1 MGRAGRVTQVC
12 EVARWVQEADVV
24 TVLTGAGISTDSGIP
39 DFRGP
44 DGLWTKEPDAQR
56 LFDFDAYV
64 SDPQVRVAVWQRRL
78 EHAAWTARPNAGHR
92 ALVDLE
98 RSGRLLDIV
107 TQNIDG
113 LHQAAGSDP
122 LRVLE
127 VHGSLH
133 TVVCLSCGRR
143 SPMTET
149 LARLEAGEEDPPCR
163 ECGGILKSGTIS
175 FGQPLDP
182 AVWRASVRA
191 AAACDLLLAVGS
203 SLQVYPVASLCE
215 VAKDAGARLV
225 IVNAQ
230 PTPYDRVADA
240 VLEGPIGQVLPEV
253 VGSATSARS

>member
-1 MGRAGRVTQVC
+1 MTESDVAR
-12 EVARWVQEADVV
+12 VARWVREADVV
-24 TVLTGAGISTDSGIP
+24 TALTGAGISTESGIP

-44 DGLWTKEPDAQR
+44 AGVWTKDPAAAR

-64 SDPQVRVAVWQRRL
+64 ADPQVRVAVWQRRL

-122 LRVLE
+122 DRVLE

-143 SPMTET
+143 TPMADT
-149 LARLEAGEEDPPCR
+149 LARLEAGEEDPTCLR
-163 ECGGILKSGTIS
+163 CGGILKSGTIS

-191 AAACDLLLAVGS
+191 AAACDVLLVVGS
-203 SLQVYPVASLCE
+203 SLQVHPVASLCE

-225 IVNAQ
+225 ILNAES
-230 PTPYDRVADA
+230 TPYDRLADA
-240 VLEGPIGQVLPEV
+240 VLAGPIGQVLPAL
-253 VGSATSARS
+253 VGSAATTRS